1 MCRSLPHSLPAAAV
15 ASRPAKGIRAQVTKT
30 KSMVPAT
37 SQPTAP
43 AGTGGQ
49 RQEEVLLL
57 LLPTRCWGKECPFL
71 RSQERRIQ
79 PRAITLGR
87 LPVCATL
94 GHSEAVKCS
103 TGDKSPLQ
111 VFGQLTL
118 IIINFF
124 KLNTFLA
131 LLKWVRKKYI
141 TSDVQ
146 TLPLGMFS

>member
-131 LLKWVRKKYI
+131 LLK
-141 TSDVQ
+141 
-146 TLPLGMFS
+146 